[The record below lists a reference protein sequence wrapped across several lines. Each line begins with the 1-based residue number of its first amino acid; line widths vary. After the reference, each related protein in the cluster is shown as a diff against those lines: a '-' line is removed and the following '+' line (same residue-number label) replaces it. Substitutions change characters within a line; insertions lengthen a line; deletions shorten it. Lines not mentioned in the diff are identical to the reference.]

1 MNQKQLTNVLVK
13 VLGLSFCVEGII
25 RAVYVIISL
34 INTAVQTRGNS
45 GTIQYMWVDNVMS
58 ALASVTIGVFFIVR
72 SRWVVEKIF
81 KGEEE

>member
-1 MNQKQLTNVLVK
+1 
-13 VLGLSFCVEGII
+13 
-25 RAVYVIISL
+25 
-34 INTAVQTRGNS
+34 
-45 GTIQYMWVDNVMS
+45 MWVDNVMS